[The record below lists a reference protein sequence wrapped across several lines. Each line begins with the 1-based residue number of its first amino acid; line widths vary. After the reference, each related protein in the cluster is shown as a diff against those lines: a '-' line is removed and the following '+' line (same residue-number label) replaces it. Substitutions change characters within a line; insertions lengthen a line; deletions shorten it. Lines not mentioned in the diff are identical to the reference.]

1 MKKFLRERFFLAVLI
16 LLAYSAIGQPVG
28 NFRSPNPTFKEI
40 RDSFNAYWNG
50 RPIERGKGYK
60 PFKRWEWY
68 WETRLLPDGS
78 FPSPSINADN
88 LQEYLKRQPLGQNRI
103 SSNANWASAGPSTS
117 PGGYNGIGR
126 INCIAFHPTN
136 PNIFWVGTPAGGIW
150 KTTDG
155 GSSWQN
161 SPYEFQY
168 QSLGVSDIAVN
179 PINPNIIYIATGDGD
194 LGSLSSLTGGAFG
207 DTKSI
212 GVLKSTDGGTTWST
226 TGMTWALTDA
236 KTIRRLIIN
245 PVNPSILIAAT
256 SDGIWRTTDAGL
268 NWFRMSSTVGYHF
281 MDVEFKPNDPSVL
294 YASTFIYPN
303 CTVNLFR
310 STNGGIDWVIRAT
323 IDSAYRANIAVTP
336 AWPELVDVLVAQCD
350 DGVGS
355 LSNDRG
361 LRGLWFSSNS
371 GGSFDKYYSPL
382 PSQGGCGTAGIINNT
397 GGNLLSSYGPVRC
410 GGQGEYDLAYAINP
424 NNSNEKWIG
433 GVNSWKSV
441 DGGTSW
447 TLKNHWLEGL
457 YSVDTVHADKHFIA
471 YHPLLPNVVYECN
484 DGGLYKTTDGGTT
497 WQDLTNG
504 IVSSQIYR
512 IGVAQT
518 QSSGVITGLQDNGSK
533 ELNNNNWFER
543 TGGDG
548 MSCAIDQS
556 DPSIQ
561 YTSTQNG
568 GSLNRTTD
576 GWITNQNRAPS
587 INLLLPNEQKDG
599 NPTGAWVTPFS
610 IDASNPQTIYTAY
623 KRLYRSNSR
632 GNAGTWQPISP
643 VLTSDHIRHISVA
656 PSNSSVIYVA
666 SLDSLYRTLDAG
678 ATWSNIA
685 IISSNTTFS
694 NFTGIAVSP
703 TDPLTLY
710 VTVGGYTS
718 NIKVFKSVNSGASWS
733 NISGSLP
740 NVPVNCIT
748 YQNGTNEALYIGTDV
763 GVFYRN
769 PALGDWIP
777 YQQGLPHVVVTDL
790 EISYFD
796 NKLWAGTFGRGLW
809 KSDLYIPPIKPVIV
823 PSNDTTI
830 CQGQQLTL
838 SAPAG
843 FSVYQ
848 WTNGA
853 STQSIIVTQAGG
865 YAVRVTDASG
875 NVSYW
880 SDTVNVTVDLPPAI
894 PTISRQF
901 VTSNCTTQTL
911 QLSSSSA
918 SFYQWYRNDTLIQSA
933 TNQTYQPSLN
943 AAYRVRVY
951 SVNRACSTLSDTVMV
966 NLVGLNVAG
975 LIQQDTIRACNIDSV
990 TINASA
996 GFTSYSWSNGA
1007 NTATIR
1013 VGNSGLYSLQAICGV
1028 SSSNISYVQ
1037 FNQSGNITIPDATQ
1051 LRFTDQMTMMFKVKI
1066 DGSIPSGLPTLID
1079 RVNSNDFQ
1087 FTLDGASTRFNF
1099 RYAGVSNGL
1108 GVYYTLA
1115 APQVQN
1121 AQWIYM
1127 AVVKTQDSL
1136 FMYANGQLVDR
1147 IRSTVPFPSNTN
1159 SINIGGTGTYF
1170 GRFRGGFDNL
1180 SFWNRRLTTSEI
1192 TQYQECMSGR
1202 ETGCVGFY
1210 KFENPSPV
1218 SDYSIY
1224 SNTAIQNSTILNYPS
1239 SDVAVCTGQTFADS
1253 VYVSI
1258 IKTGIAQNDTTI
1270 CRGSS
1275 LTFTTT
1281 NTSSVNIC
1289 SSSQL
1294 PINLRNGLVAFY
1306 PFCSSVNDLSGN
1318 GYNGINA
1325 GATYVTDRLGNSN
1338 SAVDFNGI
1346 NANISLPTNFNNL
1359 ISNELT
1365 LGMWVNLR
1373 PISDANHRYLF
1384 YSGNGEWGLN
1394 YDNSTVYFS
1403 IKLADGTWWSTG
1415 TATAPL
1421 LNRWT
1426 YLTCQFKKGAF
1437 IKLFADGNL
1446 LSQLVIP
1453 NLDLSKP
1460 NLSSFIGSAYGNS
1473 RYANA
1478 SIDNAILYNRLLTN
1492 SEVSSFSTPP
1502 ETYLW
1507 STGSTANSISVNPT
1521 QSATYYLTTSDGIGS
1536 CTDSVRVTIA
1546 AVDTAVV
1553 ALDPLSICTGVG
1565 QARLQAALGLA
1576 SYQWLRNGVPIG
1588 GATSRT
1594 YIATQAGQYRVV
1606 LTNAISCRD
1615 TSRVITVTESPIP
1628 IAIFVTNLA
1637 NQCLTGNVFAFT
1649 NNSTISSGTITYAW
1663 QFGDGNTSSVQ
1674 NPTCTYALAGTYTV
1688 KLVVT
1693 SSFGCKD
1700 STIRSVTVYPK
1711 PTGVLVNPSTT
1722 LLCEGG
1728 SVLLSATGGN
1738 TYQWLLNGGII
1749 PGATSATHL
1758 ATQPGVYTVNVVS
1771 IYGCS
1776 APATGS
1782 VTLQLVSRPTANFIY
1797 DKYCAGFPTF
1807 FINQSNTS
1815 NSSIVNYNWNFGA
1828 GQGTSTLQNPTYT
1841 YMVPGVYN
1849 ASLLITPV
1857 PCPTLTAS
1865 ITKPITII
1873 PPPANQ
1879 RYSAVNAVTDRDLEI
1894 TARSFSGATYLW
1906 SPPTGLSSPGVI
1918 NPIFNYNAEV
1928 EYLVSINTTI
1938 GCVVRDTQLVRI
1950 FKEKEIYVPKGFSP
1964 NGDGNNDKIFPR
1976 LVGVKSLKY
1985 FKIYNRWGQLLY
1997 QTSDPAEG
2005 WDGIYK
2011 GVKQPLESYVW
2022 MAEGIDI
2029 DNLTIKRTGTFLLL
2043 R

>member
-1 MKKFLRERFFLAVLI
+1 MRKNIIVAFWLAIFTLSFI
-16 LLAYSAIGQPVG
+16 ASNSQPIF
-28 NFRSPNPTFKEI
+28 NFRNSTPTFKEI
-40 RDSFNAYWNG
+40 RDSFNGYWRN

-60 PFKRWEWY
+60 PFRRWEWY

-88 LQEYLKRQPLGQNRI
+88 LQEYLRRQPFGQNRI
-103 SSNANWASAGPSTS
+103 NSNANWTSVGPNTS

-161 SPYEFQY
+161 STYEFQY
-168 QSLGVSDIAVN
+168 QSLGVSDIAVH
-179 PINPNIIYIATGDGD
+179 PTNPNILYIATGDGD
-194 LGSLSSLTGGAFG
+194 RGSLAGLTGGANG

-212 GVLKSTDGGTTWST
+212 GVLKSSDGGV
-226 TGMTWALTDA
+226 TWALTGLTWTLTQE
-236 KTIRRLIIN
+236 KLIRRLIIN

-256 SDGIWRTTDAGL
+256 SDGIWRTSDAGA
-268 NWFRMSSTVGYHF
+268 NWFRMTSTAGFYF
-281 MDVEFKPNDPSVL
+281 MDVEFKPNDPTIV
-294 YASTFIYPN
+294 YASTYINPN

-310 STNGGIDWVIRAT
+310 STDGGINWSVRAT
-323 IDSAYRANIAVTP
+323 IDSASRANIAVTP
-336 AWPELVDVLVAQCD
+336 ARPNLVDVLVAQC
-350 DGVGS
+350 
-355 LSNDRG
+355 SNDRKHNG

-371 GGSFDKYYSPL
+371 GGSFNQYYFPQT
-382 PSQGGCGTAGIINNT
+382 SQTGCGNAGVINNQ
-397 GGNLLSSYGPVRC
+397 GGNLLNTIRPSDC
-410 GGQGEYDLAYAINP
+410 GGQGGYDLAYAINP
-424 NNSNEKWIG
+424 ANSSEIILG
-433 GVNSWKSV
+433 GVNTWKSSD
-441 DGGTSW
+441 DGISW
-447 TLKNHWLEGL
+447 TLKNYWVGGT
-457 YSVDTVHADKHFIA
+457 YPVDTVHADKHDIA
-471 YHPLLPNVVYECN
+471 YHPLLPNVIFECN
-484 DGGLYKTTDGGTT
+484 DGGLYKSTDGGTT

-504 IVSSQIYR
+504 IVCSQIYR
-512 IGVAQT
+512 IGAAQN
-518 QSSGVITGLQDNGSK
+518 QSNRVINGLQDNGSK
-533 ELNNNNWFER
+533 EYNNSNWIDR

-548 MSCAIDQS
+548 MSCAIDYQNS
-556 DPSIQ
+556 AIQ
-561 YTSTQNG
+561 YTSIQEGNIIFKTM
-568 GSLNRTTD
+568 D
-576 GWITNQNRAPS
+576 GWATPRTIITPPVG
-587 INLLLPNEQKDG
+587 ILLPSEVNDG
-599 NPTGAWVTPFS
+599 KPSGAWVTPFL
-610 IDASNPQTIYTAY
+610 IDPSNPQILYAGY
-623 KRLYRSNSR
+623 KRLYKSFDR
-632 GNAGTWQPISP
+632 GNNWISTSSIPITPGFLRSIA
-643 VLTSDHIRHISVA
+643 VS
-656 PSNSSVIYVA
+656 PSNNAVIYVA
-666 SLDSLYRTLDAG
+666 DHYRVYRSLDYGVSWTTVLAFDPTLGKTLTGVTISPLDPLIIYL
-678 ATWSNIA
+678 T
-685 IISSNTTFS
+685 ISS
-694 NFTGIAVSP
+694 
-703 TDPLTLY
+703 
-710 VTVGGYTS
+710 YTAS
-718 NIKVFKSVNSGASWS
+718 EKVYKSVNGGGSWI
-733 NISGSLP
+733 NISGTLP
-740 NVPVNCIT
+740 NVPVNCMV
-748 YQNGTNEALYIGTDV
+748 YQNGSAEGLYIGTDV

-790 EISYFD
+790 DISYLD
-796 NKLWAGTFGRGLW
+796 SKLWAATYGRGLW
-809 KSDLYIPPIKPVIV
+809 KSNLYVPPIKPVIT
-823 PSNDTTI
+823 PSNDTVI

-933 TNQTYQPSLN
+933 TNQTYQPSVN

-1108 GVYYTLA
+1108 GVYYTLT

-1180 SFWNRRLTTSEI
+1180 SFWNRRLSTSEI

-1224 SNTAIQNSTILNYPS
+1224 SNTAIQNATILNYPS

-1346 NANISLPTNFNNL
+1346 NANISLPTNLNNL

-1426 YLTCQFKKGAF
+1426 YITCQFKKGAF

-1521 QSATYYLTTSDGIGS
+1521 QSAAYYLTTSDGIGS

-1674 NPTCTYALAGTYTV
+1674 NPTYTYALAGTYTV

-1700 STIRSVTVYPK
+1700 STIRSVTVYPN

-1728 SVLLSATGGN
+1728 SVLISATGGN

-1815 NSSIVNYNWNFGA
+1815 NISTVNYNWNFGA

-1879 RYSAVNAVTDRDLEI
+1879 RYSAVNAVTGRDLEI
-1894 TARSFSGATYLW
+1894 TARSFTGATYLW

-1928 EYLVSINTTI
+1928 EYLVSINTSI

-2005 WDGIYK
+2005 WDGTYK